1 MEDIQRPD
9 VEVYARHSRK
19 CIYRG
24 TAKRPEDGRCRC
36 RKWLYVRG
44 TRERITADTRSWG
57 TARTKAREYAD
68 QHDPAK
74 IAERTAQLNFTPKL
88 LTDAFDKFFT
98 AKRAGG
104 TGEKSIANLTTPR
117 NQLLEYVSQQNARQV
132 DKIVYVHEIT
142 PEFLTDWMGTWKDRT
157 HYSKG
162 KKRKNIN
169 AFFRHCL
176 AQHWIKRNPAEGMP
190 KISKRNQPSAI
201 PKIPFTR
208 PQMVAILHAAA
219 NYHRNLNGH
228 SADLEGKADR
238 LHAFVGVM
246 RSAGLSILD
255 TTILERT
262 RLAADDRLELYRHKT
277 GEPVYL
283 PLEPELANELRGLA
297 AIPEGDP
304 RYFFW
309 SGHGGPEHAANLW
322 GKALRRLWPMVKPAL
337 DLQDRYGFPLRPSSH
352 FFRDTFAKEM
362 VETGKVSI
370 DQLAT
375 LLGDNPATVRE
386 HYFKW
391 VPDLQVALDAAVRA
405 SWKMRK
411 QDIEQAHS
419 CPTCGRP
426 LENAKKPPTVERAAH
441 R

>member
-1 MEDIQRPD
+1 MKEVQRPD
-9 VEVYARHSRK
+9 VEVFARHSPD
-19 CIYRG
+19 CTYRG

-44 TRERITADTRSWG
+44 TRHRVSANTRSWE

-74 IAERTAQLNFTPKL
+74 MAERTAQLNFTPKL
-88 LTDAFDKFFT
+88 LTDAFDKFFA

-117 NQLLEYVSQQNARQV
+117 NQLLDYVNKHNAQQA
-132 DKIVYVHEIT
+132 DKILYVHEIT

-157 HYSKG
+157 YYSKG

-176 AQHWIKRNPAEGMP
+176 AQHWIKRNPVEGMP

-201 PKIPFTR
+201 PKIPFNR
-208 PQMVAILHAAA
+208 PQMVAILEAAA
-219 NYHRNLNGH
+219 SYHHNLNGH
-228 SADLEGKADR
+228 SANLEGKADR

-262 RLAADDRLELYRHKT
+262 RLAADNRLELYRHKT

-297 AIPEGDP
+297 AIPRGDP

-309 SGHGGPEHAANLW
+309 SGHGSPEHAANLW
-322 GKALRRLWPMVKPAL
+322 GKALRRLWQMVKPAL
-337 DLQDRYGFPLRPSSH
+337 DLQDRYGEPLRPSSH
-352 FFRDTFAKEM
+352 FFRNTFAKEM
-362 VETGKVSI
+362 LEAGVSI

-375 LLGDNPATVRE
+375 LLGDNSATVRE

-411 QDIEQAHS
+411 QGSEALHA

-426 LENAKKPPTVERAAH
+426 QEGGKKPPAVERVAT